1 MCMSNQQVVS
11 ITGAGSGIGLALV
24 RSFKSAGYCVSALVQ
39 NEEQKASLCNEFKD
53 ALEIVVGDVRDHA
66 TNEKLIKQTTDRF
79 GHLDCF
85 IANAGIWDYMLGIE
99 EPWEKISSSFD
110 EIFNINVK
118 SYFSGIRAAL
128 QELKKT
134 SGSVVMTASVS
145 SHAVGA
151 GGSCYMASKHAVL
164 GMMKALAY
172 ELAPHIRVNAVA
184 PGGTVT
190 PLSGPASAGF
200 DKTHME
206 KMPGFED
213 MVKGLTPLGFA
224 AKAEDVVAPY
234 LLLASRDQG
243 KFITGTV
250 INIDGG
256 MALGRK

>member
-1 MCMSNQQVVS
+1 MSNQQVVS

-118 SYFSGIRAAL
+118 SYFSGISAAL
-128 QELKKT
+128 PELKKT
-134 SGSVVMTASVS
+134 NGSVVMTASVS
-145 SHAVGA
+145 SHAAGG
-151 GGSCYMASKHAVL
+151 GGSCYIASKHAVL
-164 GMMKALAY
+164 GIMKGLAY

-184 PGGTVT
+184 PGGTLT
-190 PLSGPASAGF
+190 SLSGPASAGF
-200 DKTHME
+200 DKTHM
-206 KMPGFED
+206 KDMPGIEE

-234 LLLASRDQG
+234 LLLASREQG

-256 MALGRK
+256 MTLGPK